1 MSSSAVLTSSATRRH
16 LNGRQAE
23 TAQRVID
30 AARAELREVGYDELT
45 VRGVAGRAN
54 VAPATA
60 YTYFASKNHLV
71 VEIFWRAVRER
82 SSPPAPHPSSAA
94 RVAAVFEDLA
104 RLLADDPEL
113 GRAATSALLCDEPD
127 VKQLREL
134 IGNEINDRIVAAA
147 GPRVAPDVID
157 ALAVA
162 WSGAMLQ
169 AGMGHTNY
177 VQMGE
182 RLRRITALILR
193 GMR

>member
-1 MSSSAVLTSSATRRH
+1 VSSSAAPTLTATRRH
-16 LNGRQAE
+16 LNARQAE

-45 VRGVAGRAN
+45 VRSVAGRAH

-60 YTYFASKNHLV
+60 YTYFASKHHLV
-71 VEIFWRAVRER
+71 VEIFWRAIRER
-82 SSPPAPHPSSAA
+82 SHPPSPLSSSAA
-94 RVAAVFEDLA
+94 RVAAVFDDLA
-104 RLLADDPEL
+104 RFLADDPEL

-134 IGNEINDRIVAAA
+134 IGNEINERIVAAA
-147 GPRVAPDVID
+147 GPRVAPEVLE

-169 AGMGHTNY
+169 AGMGHTTY

-182 RLRRITALILR
+182 RLGRITALILR
-193 GMR
+193 GAR